1 MGHLRY
7 RLSCHH
13 FFTLCVMLNYLCSK
27 SWIIW
32 GVKHGQGCIASDNS
46 GNWIIWYS
54 AVFLSVCMCA
64 NGHTSRLSQKCK
76 KKKDTGSNN
85 YVLNYIVGVIIG
97 ITPRSYI
104 FRWRYSSHCVGLYLS
119 FWFAHGF
126 NFSCSL
132 TFVQIRDDFH
142 SDYSWKMTF
151 AFKLVFVILLELCF
165 FVEFDLGKSLDTVV
179 TKVDCM

>member
-13 FFTLCVMLNYLCSK
+13 FFTLCVMLNYLVSK
-27 SWIIW
+27 PEL
-32 GVKHGQGCIASDNS
+32 S
-46 GNWIIWYS
+46 GESNMGRVALQVITVGTELFEAPPSFWVCVCVQTDIL
-54 AVFLSVCMCA
+54 AVCHKNV
-64 NGHTSRLSQKCK
+64 
-76 KKKDTGSNN
+76 KKKDTGSN

-97 ITPRSYI
+97 ITPSYI
-104 FRWRYSSHCVGLYLS
+104 FRWRYRSHCVGLYLS

-132 TFVQIRDDFH
+132 SFVQIRDDFH

-165 FVEFDLGKSLDTVV
+165 FVEFDLGTSLDTVV